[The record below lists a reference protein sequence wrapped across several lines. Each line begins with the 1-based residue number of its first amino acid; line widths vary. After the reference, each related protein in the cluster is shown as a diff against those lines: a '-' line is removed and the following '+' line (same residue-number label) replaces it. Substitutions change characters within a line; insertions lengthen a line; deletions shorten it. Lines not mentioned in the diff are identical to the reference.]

1 MFLGLGKLDSGFAEP
16 PKCLKLDPEVAE
28 ACDLWGL
35 PVFRIPELVESVT
48 SLWLLPKAL
57 EKNPGVL
64 VADFWGLPKAFDFE
78 SWKSVL
84 ALPPKYLE
92 RFDSVEQ
99 VFGPEV
105 LYERWPVIRFV
116 FPEGFAS
123 KALLDLGFAVEAS
136 VEDLEDPTALAA
148 LSGDLRTIA
157 WKRSRTDLCLPPEA
171 LPLEIL
177 TGEPLTLI
185 KASVLPTDLLRRIFD
200 VPELSLLRLSS
211 LSCSLGRSGELE
223 GESRG
228 SGGALGGL

>member
-1 MFLGLGKLDSGFAEP
+1 MFLGLGKLDSGFAGP

-35 PVFRIPELVESVT
+35 PVFRIPELVESG
-48 SLWLLPKAL
+48 LWLLPKAL
-57 EKNPGVL
+57 ETYPGVPI
-64 VADFWGLPKAFDFE
+64 ADFWGLPKVFNFE
-78 SWKSVL
+78 SWTSVL

-92 RFDSVEQ
+92 IFDSAES
-99 VFGPEV
+99 VFGPEMV
-105 LYERWPVIRFV
+105 YERWSVIRLV

-123 KALLDLGFAVEAS
+123 KALLDLWSAVEAS
-136 VEDLEDPTALAA
+136 VEDLEDSTALVP

-157 WKRSRTDLCLPPEA
+157 WKRSRTDLCLPPEP

-185 KASVLPTDLLRRIFD
+185 KALVLPTDLLRGIFD

-211 LSCSLGRSGELE
+211 LSCSLGRSGESG
-223 GESRG
+223 GECRG
-228 SGGALGGL
+228 SGGALEGL